1 MVELH
6 AHRVIQVSVATMV
19 YAQIKEEEMFVQA
32 HSMQEQIVVLRH
44 VNRVYVALV
53 EIAFQTQR
61 Q

>member
-1 MVELH
+1 
-6 AHRVIQVSVATMV
+6 MV